1 MAQNNYKPRGRA
13 KASKPDA
20 GGGVIRSE
28 PVFGVVKDNVD
39 STRSG
44 RLQVYIADF
53 GAPNPNDSGSWTT
66 VSYMSP
72 FYGVTSPTGPQTGY
86 GTYVQNPHSYGI
98 WNSPPD
104 IGTTVICIFINGDMN
119 YGFWIGCVPKPEALT
134 MVPALGGVEV
144 VVPNA
149 GEAKS
154 LGGSPLLPVTNM
166 NTDNASIANSA
177 DYITAPKPVHSFQA
191 SIFAQQGLIRDSIR
205 GPITSTAQRETPSR
219 VGWGVSTPGRPI
231 YKGGYTDANIADSAE
246 AANSDKLTIVA
257 RRGGHSIVMDDGD
270 LIGQSQLVR
279 IRTALGHQITMS
291 DDGQTLFIIHSNGQS
306 YIEMGKEGTI
316 DMYATNSVNIRTQG
330 DLNLHADRNVNINA
344 AKDLNISADNI
355 NVNSANN
362 YSQLVGAN
370 FSTDIVG
377 KLSTKVG
384 GTMSMSSF
392 GDGSYASGS
401 TMYINGSVVN
411 LNTGETSATPEAV
424 KPIPV
429 VAHTDSLFDKEKGWA
444 AAPGKLTSIVSRAP
458 AHAPWANAGQGVDVQ
473 IKTDSADALATP
485 PSSDLAKANASTSAT
500 PDFPTNVSLAATV
513 PGVGAI
519 SDALDKNV
527 TGAMV
532 SGVAAQAAA
541 LAPDVVSTG
550 IGTIKDAA
558 GSSVAAVGSFAQT
571 ATQMETGKILKPG
584 SAPLINSLV
593 QGGADPA
600 SAMTKNLFTGVPGAS
615 SLTEFTNNVPAQ
627 ASSMV
632 SNFQSAASGLTTT
645 GAITGTEAPGQIAG
659 AITAA
664 TQTSVGAVTDFI
676 KGAGTGSGIPTSLS
690 GIGDKLTSSMSSGNF
705 AANMA
710 STLTGGLNSIATS
723 LGGMTKSLG
732 FGNLSGLLDS
742 AKGLAGSA
750 FAAITKSFKP
760 LQSGVP
766 QNLTAINKQNKEDA
780 AKEEAGA
787 APDAGGLLASAQA
800 ALPAGVGDALGS
812 AAGAATSLVGSATSA
827 IASGVSAL
835 PGGQGAVSAVVN
847 QATGAGSLPG
857 IGQLS
862 SVVKNVG
869 TGALN
874 SIPGASAALSSVASL
889 GTAGGGLSS
898 LAGGLDIGSLAGK
911 ITGGTQSLTSLVS
924 SGLPAG
930 AASQLSSA
938 INSLSSGTGLQ
949 IKLPV
954 VGTSTINR
962 STVDSLTA
970 SLLGDSKIPS
980 PNFSGS
986 VPASAIAALAA
997 LRSGK
1002 TSSMASSSSG
1012 GGASATTTGVTSAST
1027 TGSQPTTNF
1036 AELVAKQQE
1045 LSKQHDEQGKVV
1057 DEAQAAYR
1065 NLKQTVPQGDP
1076 ALQAAADNWKAELAK
1091 LTAITDQIREIA
1103 NQA

>member
-1 MAQNNYKPRGRA
+1 MAQDYFKPRGRA

-53 GAPNPNDSGSWTT
+53 GSPNPDDSNSWTT

-72 FYGVTSPTGPQTGY
+72 FYGVTKPSGPQTGY
-86 GTYVQNPHSYGI
+86 GTYVQNPHSYGV

-119 YGFWIGCVPKPEALT
+119 YGFWIGCVPEPEALT
-134 MVPALGGVEV
+134 MVPALGGVET

-154 LGGSPLLPVTNM
+154 LGGSTLLPVTNM

-191 SIFAQQGLIRDSIR
+191 SIFAQQGLVRDSIR
-205 GPITSTAQRETPSR
+205 GPISSTAQRETPSR

-231 YKGGYTDANIADSAE
+231 YKGGYTDANVADSAE

-270 LIGQSQLVR
+270 LIGQTQLIR

-306 YIEMGKEGTI
+306 YIELGKEGTI

-344 AKDLNISADNI
+344 AKALNISADSITVTSTND
-355 NVNSANN
+355 
-362 YSQLVGAN
+362 YSQLIGGDYKTEV
-370 FSTDIVG
+370 SG
-377 KLSTKVG
+377 KLSTKVT
-384 GTMSMSSF
+384 GTMSMGSA
-392 GDGSYASGS
+392 GDGSYASDS
-401 TMYINGSVVN
+401 SMFINGSVVN
-411 LNTGETSATPEAV
+411 LNTGETSATPVAV
-424 KPIPV
+424 DPIPL
-429 VAHTDSLFDKEKGWA
+429 VAHTDTLFDKDKGWA

-458 AHAPWANAGQGVDVQ
+458 AHSPWANAGQGVDVQ
-473 IKTDSADALATP
+473 ANNDSSAALASA
-485 PSSDLAKANASTSAT
+485 PSSSLAAANATTSAT
-500 PDFPTNVSLAATV
+500 PDFPTNVAIAATV

-532 SGVAAQAAA
+532 SGVASQAAA
-541 LAPDVVSTG
+541 LAPDVVSIG
-550 IGTIKDAA
+550 VGTIKDAA
-558 GSSVAAVGSFAQT
+558 GSSVAAAGALAQT
-571 ATQMETGKILKPG
+571 ATQMETGGVLKPG

-593 QGGADPA
+593 QGGASVA
-600 SAMTKNLFTGVPGAS
+600 SAMTNNLFAGKPGAAT
-615 SLTEFTNNVPAQ
+615 LTQFTNNIPAQ
-627 ASSMV
+627 AASMV
-632 SNFQSAASGLTTT
+632 TNFQSAQTGLVGT
-645 GAITGTEAPGQIAG
+645 GAIKGTEAPGQIAG

-664 TQTSVGAVTDFI
+664 AQTSVSAVTDFI
-676 KGAGTGSGIPTSLS
+676 NSSSSGSGVPTSLA
-690 GIGDKLTSSMSSGNF
+690 GAGDKLTSSMSSGNF

-710 STLTGGLNSIATS
+710 SNLTGGLGSLATS
-723 LGGMTKSLG
+723 LGGLGKSLSAG
-732 FGNLSGLLDS
+732 LSGLVDS

-750 FAAITKSFKP
+750 FSAITSSFKS
-760 LQSGVP
+760 LQAGVP
-766 QNLTAINKQNKEDA
+766 QNLTEINKTNKE
-780 AKEEAGA
+780 ESSSS
-787 APDAGGLLASAQA
+787 GLSGLI
-800 ALPAGVGDALGS
+800 GS
-812 AAGAATSLVGSATSA
+812 TTSA

-835 PGGQGAVSAVVN
+835 PGGQGAISSIVSKT
-847 QATGAGSLPG
+847 TGSGAIPG
-857 IGQLS
+857 IAQLS
-862 SVVKNVG
+862 GVVKDVG
-869 TGALN
+869 TSVLNNIPSASTALG
-874 SIPGASAALSSVASL
+874 SGS
-889 GTAGGGLSS
+889 
-898 LAGGLDIGSLAGK
+898 LDIGSLTSK
-911 ITGGTQSLTSLVS
+911 IAGGTQSLTSLVS

-962 STVDSLTA
+962 STIDSLTS
-970 SLLGDSKIPS
+970 SLLGDSKVPS

-1002 TSSMASSSSG
+1002 QSSAASS
-1012 GGASATTTGVTSAST
+1012 ATSTAETATSLQST
-1027 TGSQPTTNF
+1027 TDELNAKLAKMNTLL
-1036 AELVAKQQE
+1036 AEQKAQSTVVRQTLKDWQQAKQT
-1045 LSKQHDEQGKVV
+1045 LP
-1057 DEAQAAYR
+1057 A
-1065 NLKQTVPQGDP
+1065 GDP
-1076 ALQAAADNWKAELAK
+1076 AIQTAKDIYVAEYDK
-1091 LTAITDQIREIA
+1091 YTSISDQISVLA
-1103 NQA
+1103 

>member
-1 MAQNNYKPRGRA
+1 MAQNYFKPRGRA
-13 KASKPDA
+13 KASKPDS

-53 GAPNPNDSGSWTT
+53 GSPNPDDCNSWTT

-72 FYGVTSPTGPQTGY
+72 FYGVTKPSGPQTGY
-86 GTYVQNPHSYGI
+86 GTYVQNPHSYGV

-119 YGFWIGCVPKPEALT
+119 YGFWIGCVPEPEALT
-134 MVPALGGVEV
+134 MVPALGGVET

-154 LGGSPLLPVTNM
+154 LGGSTLLPVTNM

-205 GPITSTAQRETPSR
+205 GPISSTAQRETPSR

-231 YKGGYTDANIADSAE
+231 YKGGYTDANVADSAE

-270 LIGQSQLVR
+270 LIGQTQLIR

-291 DDGQTLFIIHSNGQS
+291 DDGQTLFIVHSNGQS
-306 YIEMGKEGTI
+306 YIELGKEGTI

-362 YSQLVGAN
+362 YSQLVGADY
-370 FSTDIVG
+370 SSDIVG

-401 TMYINGSVVN
+401 TMFINGSVVN
-411 LNTGETSATPEAV
+411 LNTGETSATPESV

-473 IKTDSADALATP
+473 IKTDSAAALASP
-485 PSSDLAKANASTSAT
+485 PSSDLAAANATTAAT

-541 LAPDVVSTG
+541 LAPDVVATG
-550 IGTIKDAA
+550 VGTIKDAA
-558 GSSVAAVGSFAQT
+558 GSPIAAVGSFAQT
-571 ATQMETGKILKPG
+571 ASQMEVGKVLKPG
-584 SAPLINSLV
+584 SAPLVNSLI

-600 SAMTKNLFTGVPGAS
+600 SAMTKNLFTGIPGAS

-627 ASSMV
+627 AASMV
-632 SNFQSAASGLTTT
+632 TNFQSAASGLIST
-645 GAITGTEAPGQIAG
+645 GAIKGTEAAGQIAG
-659 AITAA
+659 AVTAA
-664 TQTSVGAVTDFI
+664 AQTSVGAVTDFI
-676 KGAGTGSGIPTSLS
+676 NGAGSGSGIPTSLS
-690 GIGDKLTSSMSSGNF
+690 GIGDKLTSAMSSGNF

-732 FGNLSGLLDS
+732 FGGFSGLLDS

-766 QNLTAINKQNKEDA
+766 QDLTAINKQNKENA

-787 APDAGGLLASAQA
+787 LPGVGGLLASAQA
-800 ALPAGVGDALGS
+800 ALPAGVSDALSSVASTASSLASS
-812 AAGAATSLVGSATSA
+812 ASSA
-827 IASGVSAL
+827 IASGVNAL
-835 PGGQGAVSAVVN
+835 PGGQGAISAVVN
-847 QATGAGSLPG
+847 QATGGGSIPG

-874 SIPGASAALSSVASL
+874 NIPGASAALGAVASL
-889 GTAGGGLSS
+889 GGAGGPSGS
-898 LAGGLDIGSLAGK
+898 LDIGGLASK

-938 INSLSSGTGLQ
+938 INALSSGTGLQ

-954 VGTSTINR
+954 VGTATINR
-962 STVDSLTA
+962 STIDSLTT
-970 SLLGDSKIPS
+970 SLLGDSKIPA

-1002 TSSMASSSSG
+1002 APAASSSV
-1012 GGASATTTGVTSAST
+1012 ASAFAST
-1027 TGSQPTTNF
+1027 LPDQATLDQQLQASKDNLAKIRELRVQI
-1036 AELVAKQQE
+1036 AEAKQ
-1045 LSKQHDEQGKVV
+1045 VAT
-1057 DEAQAAYR
+1057 EAKATYDNAKAT
-1065 NLKQTVPQGDP
+1065 LPAGDP
-1076 ALQAAADNWKAELAK
+1076 QIETLRVASNDAYTAYSALL
-1091 LTAITDQIREIA
+1091 
-1103 NQA
+1103 NQLLV